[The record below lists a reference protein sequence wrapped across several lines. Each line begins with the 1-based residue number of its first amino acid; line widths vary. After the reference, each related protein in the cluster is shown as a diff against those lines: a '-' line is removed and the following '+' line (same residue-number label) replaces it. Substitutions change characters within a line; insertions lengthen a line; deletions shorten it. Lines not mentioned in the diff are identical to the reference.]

1 MAWTPNGA
9 NAEMN
14 AGINHLVN
22 PAAHENVNSITL
34 DGALQRDSDHWNAL
48 TPHGVLNTALG
59 GSAQNDSSWELMQRT
74 QGGYQPGSMA
84 DMEDQINQG
93 SDNE

>member
-1 MAWTPNGA
+1 MPYTPGA
-9 NAEMN
+9 NDAFQS
-14 AGINHLVN
+14 GVNHQALDS
-22 PAAHENVNSITL
+22 HENTSSVTL

-74 QGGYQPGSMA
+74 QGGYQPGSMPG
-84 DMEDQINQG
+84 MEDQIEQG
-93 SDNE
+93 SDE